1 MLEEKR
7 ERKKMKYDTEP
18 IRSCSID
25 VTEACNLAC
34 TYCHRKGTP
43 ILMENFTTKPI
54 EEIKI
59 GDSVIGF
66 LKPGIGKFQKL
77 AISKVIGTQKRLS
90 PVISMETDR
99 GSTFCSSDH
108 KWWNGRHYIPAKEG
122 MKVFSIYDGKI
133 VTPQCSRDYK
143 MGWLCGMFARDG
155 TNGKYKYENDPI
167 TFFKDSLILDQ
178 ASLWAKEFGFDMN
191 HFEFSP
197 GFNGIRK
204 YSKGFWNFIHT
215 ILYTD
220 EFKRGWI
227 AGFFDAEGGTF
238 HVNLRIHQNEGK
250 YKEILKRYLIDF
262 GFIFKNEKK
271 SVRILGGSKEYIR
284 FFIFFNPVLKRK
296 IGKLIGISLRGRT
309 EIKKVTP
316 IADEEMVYNITTT
329 TGNYFASGFASKNC
343 FTWGKTKRR
352 LGEKTGRGI
361 IDFFFD
367 HADPDADHYEVTFWG
382 GEPLL
387 EFPLIKKLI
396 PYAANKSDKVV
407 FGGTTNGLLLDEE
420 KLKYLGDHKAKMMI
434 SWDGVKEVHDQ
445 YRVYPSGKGSW
456 DDLAK
461 KIPVIVRL
469 WPDARF
475 RMSLSRGML
484 PHMAESI
491 EWIYD
496 QGVKWLAFSA
506 VFEEKWNTGEFERLK
521 EEYTKVAEFM
531 NAHQDLHIHHMS
543 DPGGG
548 IWQDYP
554 CGAGRAYVGFSVDGK
569 IYPCLYGDAKVIC
582 NPNIKTM
589 ETVQVGD
596 KVLSHDGFYY
606 PITKIW
612 SRQYSGDMIGV
623 KPLYSNEFQWATP
636 NHEVLAIRG
645 RSCRHWHRICKDSCK
660 GYWQTSQKRFVLCKH
675 KSDFDIKWVPIGEL
689 TKNDFLAYPILKGEK
704 DIPYEEDLLY
714 LFGWFLAEGST
725 SGKNKKPQI
734 IKFSLGAHEENIAN
748 ILSAIFQKYY
758 GKSGTIKHYPENNKI
773 TFYVCNTKLAQWF
786 ENQFGKGARNKR
798 IPHRWLFAPIK
809 KQKALLRGLFYGD
822 GTHYR
827 KQTSF
832 TTISE
837 LLATQ
842 VRAMLLR
849 QRVPCGY
856 ITRPKHGIHKESYNV
871 NIGQSFSNKLFEKW
885 QIYLDKDYQGR
896 SWFTDDYFIVPIKDI
911 NMKKHS
917 GLVYNLEVEKAHS
930 YVNSLIFSNCHRF
943 NHYGD
948 KNKEVRDK
956 WRIGDIWNGFNE
968 KRQVFLDYPDIRKEQ
983 CGECPIY
990 KFCAG
995 GCYACHADM
1004 CGSIFGIMPHF
1015 CEHQKI
1021 LFEIGAKKVEQR
1033 RQPKRHEGKPCVCY
1047 NMCYLEGT
1055 DEEIYYTDKSSGMSC
1070 ICYAVAYSGPSGK
1083 DVARRLATWDN
1094 NGK

>member
-1 MLEEKR
+1 
-7 ERKKMKYDTEP
+7 MKYDTEP

-43 ILMENFTTKPI
+43 ILMEDFTTKPI

-143 MGWLCGMFARDG
+143 MGWLCGMFAGDG
-155 TNGKYKYENDPI
+155 TNGKYKYENDPR
-167 TFFKDSLILDQ
+167 TFYRCRLVVKDSLILDQ

-569 IYPCLYGDAKVIC
+569 IYPC
-582 NPNIKTM
+582 
-589 ETVQVGD
+589 
-596 KVLSHDGFYY
+596 
-606 PITKIW
+606 
-612 SRQYSGDMIGV
+612 
-623 KPLYSNEFQWATP
+623 
-636 NHEVLAIRG
+636 
-645 RSCRHWHRICKDSCK
+645 
-660 GYWQTSQKRFVLCKH
+660 
-675 KSDFDIKWVPIGEL
+675 
-689 TKNDFLAYPILKGEK
+689 
-704 DIPYEEDLLY
+704 
-714 LFGWFLAEGST
+714 
-725 SGKNKKPQI
+725 
-734 IKFSLGAHEENIAN
+734 
-748 ILSAIFQKYY
+748 
-758 GKSGTIKHYPENNKI
+758 
-773 TFYVCNTKLAQWF
+773 
-786 ENQFGKGARNKR
+786 
-798 IPHRWLFAPIK
+798 
-809 KQKALLRGLFYGD
+809 
-822 GTHYR
+822 
-827 KQTSF
+827 
-832 TTISE
+832 
-837 LLATQ
+837 
-842 VRAMLLR
+842 
-849 QRVPCGY
+849 
-856 ITRPKHGIHKESYNV
+856 
-871 NIGQSFSNKLFEKW
+871 
-885 QIYLDKDYQGR
+885 
-896 SWFTDDYFIVPIKDI
+896 
-911 NMKKHS
+911 
-917 GLVYNLEVEKAHS
+917 
-930 YVNSLIFSNCHRF
+930 HRF

-968 KRQVFLDYPDIRKEQ
+968 KRQVFLDYPDLRKEQ

-995 GCYACHADM
+995 GCYAIFSDM

-1055 DEEIYYTDKSSGMSC
+1055 DEEIYYMDKSSGMSC